1 MTTTEPSSNLP
12 DSGSLSEEEL
22 AEIERKFDPETAFR
36 PVFGKLAALISVA
49 LVCMALY
56 HWWASGFGTMR
67 ELVHRGIHLSFVL
80 SLVFLLFSVQRKNPG
95 AQTDAD
101 IPRAQLFGVQIRYVV
116 WAAIALVAASV
127 IGVKPVLIAIT
138 IVAAWAL
145 LRNHF
150 YKFYEK
156 FSLGGVPVVDI
167 VLAILAV
174 VASMYLPLLPSELV
188 AERVGNPGQFEVFM
202 GTALLLLT
210 LETARRAVGPTLP
223 IIALIFILFAY
234 FGPYAPG
241 ALKHGGSSWLGI
253 INHLYMT
260 NQGIY
265 GIAIGVMAQY
275 VFLFILFGVLATRI
289 GLGQL
294 FIDMAMV
301 LAGRYAGGPAKV
313 AIFSSAFMGTISGS
327 SIANTVTTG
336 ALTIPAMKRIGYPSH
351 FSGAVEATSST
362 GGQITP
368 PILGAAAFIMVEYL
382 EIPLRDV
389 LAAALFPA
397 LLHYFGI
404 FIMVHL
410 EARKLGLRG
419 LNKDEM
425 PNAVLVL
432 KQHWLSII
440 PLIILVYL
448 ILSGKTPD
456 YAAVFGIAACVVV
469 GVLNPVNR
477 LTFRDLWNALVSG
490 SKNTL
495 AVGAAAATVGVVV
508 GVVTLTGVG
517 FRLGYVVVQTATE
530 LGDTVAA
537 IWPLSMFS
545 VSQWA
550 LFFSLVLIAI
560 SCIIMGAGIP
570 TTATYIILVAVAAP
584 ALAAL
589 QVEPLVAHFFVF
601 YYGVLADITPPV
613 ALAAYAAAGIAGS
626 NPFRTGNTA
635 FRLGI
640 AKALVPFVFVYSPAL
655 LLVTDGFTWG
665 AFTITLIGA
674 MAGISMIGCAF
685 AGYLFTA
692 MSQWQRWWTGLVS
705 LFFIAPGIKTMLIGF
720 VLIMPVLFLQWKGR
734 SMDYPA
740 KHSGTGSA

>member
-1 MTTTEPSSNLP
+1 MNSDATPELTPEK
-12 DSGSLSEEEL
+12 L
-22 AEIERKFDPETAFR
+22 AEIEREFDPETAFR
-36 PVFGKLAALISVA
+36 PTGKTLGFVIAAILVSMSV
-49 LVCMALY
+49 Y
-56 HWWASGFGTMR
+56 HFYASGFGLVR

-80 SLVFLLFSVQRKNPG
+80 GLVFLLFGVRKNDTLP
-95 AQTDAD
+95 
-101 IPRAQLFGVQIRYVV
+101 P
-116 WAAIALVAASV
+116 
-127 IGVKPVLIAIT
+127 K
-138 IVAAWAL
+138 AWY
-145 LRNHF
+145 RF
-150 YKFYEK
+150 D
-156 FSLGGVPVVDI
+156 GVPLIDI
-167 VLAILAV
+167 VLVVLAV
-174 VASMYLPLLPSELV
+174 GAAMYLPLLPAAAL
-188 AERVGNPGQFEVFM
+188 AQRVGNPSPSDIFM
-202 GTALLLLT
+202 GSALLLLT
-210 LETARRAVGPTLP
+210 LEATRRSVGPTLP
-223 IIALIFILFAY
+223 IIGLMFIGFAY
-234 FGPYAPG
+234 FGPWMPG

-301 LAGRYAGGPAKV
+301 IAGRYSGGPAKV

-336 ALTIPAMKRIGYPSH
+336 ALTIPAMKRVGYPAH
-351 FSGAVEATSST
+351 FAGAVEATAST

-410 EARKLGLRG
+410 EAKKLGLRG
-419 LNKDEM
+419 LRAEELPKLG
-425 PNAVLVL
+425 VVL
-432 KQHWLSII
+432 KDHWLSLI
-440 PLIILVYL
+440 PLVILVYL

-456 YAAVFGIAACVVV
+456 YAAVYGIIACVVV
-469 GVLNPVNR
+469 GFLNPTHR
-477 LTFRDLWNALVSG
+477 LNIKDLWDSLAAG
-490 SKNTL
+490 AKNTL

-517 FRLGYVVVQTATE
+517 FRLGYVVVQTATDIGTFLSALPI
-530 LGDTVAA
+530 LGYFTVA
-537 IWPLSMFS
+537 
-545 VSQWA
+545 QWA
-550 LFFSLVLIAI
+550 LFTSLVLIAI

-584 ALAAL
+584 ALAVL
-589 QVEPLVAHFFVF
+589 EVEPLVAHFFVF

-626 NPFRTGNTA
+626 NPFKTGNTA

-655 LLVTDGFTWG
+655 LLVADGFTWWL
-665 AFTITLIGA
+665 FTITLIGA
-674 MAGISMIGCAF
+674 MLGIASLGVAF
-685 AGYLFTA
+685 SGYLLA
-692 MSQWQRWWTGLVS
+692 PLKKWERWWVALVS
-705 LFFIAPGIKTMLIGF
+705 FLFIAPGVFTMAVGL
-720 VLIMPVLFLQWKGR
+720 VLMIPIAVLQFKRAPG
-734 SMDYPA
+734 
-740 KHSGTGSA
+740 

>member
-1 MTTTEPSSNLP
+1 MPADTIPE
-12 DSGSLSEEEL
+12 LSAEQL
-22 AEIERKFDPETAFR
+22 AEIERKYDPETAFR
-36 PVFGKLAALISVA
+36 ATGKILGFWISAALVAMSV
-49 LVCMALY
+49 Y
-56 HWWASGFGTMR
+56 HFYASGFGLVR

-80 SLVFLLFSVQRKNPG
+80 GLVFLLFGLRKSNNNM
-95 AQTDAD
+95 QSK
-101 IPRAQLFGVQIRYVV
+101 V
-116 WAAIALVAASV
+116 WY
-127 IGVKPVLIAIT
+127 
-138 IVAAWAL
+138 
-145 LRNHF
+145 RF
-150 YKFYEK
+150 D
-156 FSLGGVPVVDI
+156 GVPVADMI
-167 VLAILAV
+167 MAVLAITA
-174 VASMYLPLLPSELV
+174 AMYLPLLPATAL
-188 AERVGNPGQFEVFM
+188 AQRVGNPSSLDIFM
-202 GTALLLLT
+202 GTALLFLT
-210 LETARRAVGPTLP
+210 LEATRRSVGPTLP
-223 IIALIFILFAY
+223 IIGLLFIAFAY
-234 FGPYAPG
+234 FGPWMPG

-294 FIDMAMV
+294 FIDLAMV
-301 LAGRYAGGPAKV
+301 IAGRYSGGPAKV

-336 ALTIPAMKRIGYPSH
+336 ALTIPAMKKVGYPAH

-410 EARKLGLRG
+410 EAKKLGLRG
-419 LNKDEM
+419 LQEDEL
-425 PNAVLVL
+425 PKVSVVL
-432 KQHWLSII
+432 KDHWLSLI

-456 YAAVFGIAACVVV
+456 FAAVYGIIACVVV
-469 GVLNPVNR
+469 GFLNPTHR
-477 LTFRDLWNALVSG
+477 LNFKDLWDSLASG
-490 SKNTL
+490 AKNTL

-517 FRLGYVVVQTATE
+517 FRLGYVVVQTATDIGTFFSSLPV
-530 LGDTVAA
+530 LGYFTVT
-537 IWPLSMFS
+537 
-545 VSQWA
+545 QWA
-550 LFFSLVLIAI
+550 LFTSLILIAI
-560 SCIIMGAGIP
+560 ACVIMGAGIP

-584 ALAAL
+584 ALAQL

-626 NPFRTGNTA
+626 NPFKTGNTA

-655 LLVTDGFTWG
+655 LLVADGFTWWL
-665 AFTITLIGA
+665 FTITLIGA
-674 MAGISMIGCAF
+674 MFGIASLSVAF
-685 AGYLFTA
+685 SGFLIVPLKK
-692 MSQWQRWWTGLVS
+692 WERWWVS
-705 LFFIAPGIKTMLIGF
+705 VVSFLFIAPGLITMTLGMILIIPIIGLQMKRKKLLQREGISQAGF
-720 VLIMPVLFLQWKGR
+720 G
-734 SMDYPA
+734 
-740 KHSGTGSA
+740 HSAD

>member
-1 MTTTEPSSNLP
+1 MAADLQADTTPALT
-12 DSGSLSEEEL
+12 SEQL
-22 AEIERKFDPETAFR
+22 AEIEREFDPDTAFR
-36 PVFGKLAALISVA
+36 PTGKSLGFLITGILVAMSV
-49 LVCMALY
+49 Y
-56 HWWASGFGTMR
+56 HFYASGFGLIR

-80 SLVFLLFSVQRKNPG
+80 ALVFLLFGLRKSSNMVP
-95 AQTDAD
+95 
-101 IPRAQLFGVQIRYVV
+101 P
-116 WAAIALVAASV
+116 
-127 IGVKPVLIAIT
+127 K
-138 IVAAWAL
+138 AWY
-145 LRNHF
+145 RF
-150 YKFYEK
+150 E
-156 FSLGGVPVVDI
+156 GVPLIDV

-174 VASMYLPLLPSELV
+174 AAAMYLPLLPPEAL
-188 AERVGNPGQFEVFM
+188 AQRVGNPSPSDIFM
-202 GTALLLLT
+202 GSCLLILT
-210 LETARRAVGPTLP
+210 LEATRRSVGPTLP
-223 IIALIFILFAY
+223 IIGLLFIGFAY
-234 FGPYAPG
+234 FGPWMPG

-265 GIAIGVMAQY
+265 GIAIGVMAKY

-294 FIDMAMV
+294 FIDIALV
-301 LAGRYAGGPAKV
+301 IAGRYSGGPAKV

-336 ALTIPAMKRIGYPSH
+336 ALTIPAMKKVGYPAH
-351 FSGAVEATSST
+351 FAAAVEATSST

-410 EARKLGLRG
+410 EAKKLGLRG
-419 LNKDEM
+419 LRAEELPKLGV
-425 PNAVLVL
+425 VLRD
-432 KQHWLSII
+432 HWLSLI
-440 PLIILVYL
+440 PLIILVYF
-448 ILSGKTPD
+448 ILSGRTPD
-456 YAAVFGIAACVVV
+456 FAAVYGIIACVVV
-469 GVLNPVNR
+469 GFLNPNHR
-477 LTFRDLWNALVSG
+477 LTISDLWVSLAAG
-490 SKNTL
+490 AKNTL

-517 FRLGYVVVQTATE
+517 FRLGYVVVQTATDIGTFFST
-530 LGDTVAA
+530 LPVLSYFTVG
-537 IWPLSMFS
+537 
-545 VSQWA
+545 QWT
-550 LFFSLVLIAI
+550 LFTSLVLIAF

-584 ALAAL
+584 ALAQL

-626 NPFRTGNTA
+626 NPFKTGNTA

-655 LLVTDGFTWG
+655 LLVADGFTWWL
-665 AFTITLIGA
+665 FSVTLLGA
-674 MAGISMIGCAF
+674 MLGIASLGVAF
-685 AGYLFTA
+685 SGYLLA
-692 MSQWQRWWTGLVS
+692 QLKKWERWWVALVS
-705 LFFIAPGIKTMLIGF
+705 FLFIAPGLTTMAVGLVLMLPIIILQLRRAKTE
-720 VLIMPVLFLQWKGR
+720 
-734 SMDYPA
+734 
-740 KHSGTGSA
+740 

>member
-1 MTTTEPSSNLP
+1 MTADANDRELTP
-12 DSGSLSEEEL
+12 EEL
-22 AEIERKFDPETAFR
+22 AEIERKYDPEMAFR
-36 PVFGKLAALISVA
+36 ATGKQLGFVIVAFLVAMSV
-49 LVCMALY
+49 Y
-56 HWWASGFGTMR
+56 HFYASGFGLIR
-67 ELVHRGIHLSFVL
+67 ELLHRGIHLSFVL
-80 SLVFLLFSVQRKNPG
+80 GLVFLLFGWRKEDG
-95 AQTDAD
+95 A
-101 IPRAQLFGVQIRYVV
+101 IPRAG
-116 WAAIALVAASV
+116 
-127 IGVKPVLIAIT
+127 IT
-138 IVAAWAL
+138 RIQ
-145 LRNHF
+145 
-150 YKFYEK
+150 
-156 FSLGGVPVVDI
+156 GVPILDLVFS
-167 VLAILAV
+167 VLAVGAAL
-174 VASMYLPLLPSELV
+174 YLPLLPPEIVS
-188 AERVGNPGQFEVFM
+188 ERVGNPSQSDVLM

-210 LETARRAVGPTLP
+210 LEATRRSVGPTLP
-223 IIALIFILFAY
+223 IIALCFVAFAF
-234 FGPYAPG
+234 FGPYMPG

-265 GIAIGVMAQY
+265 GVAIGVMAQY

-301 LAGRYAGGPAKV
+301 IAGRYSGGPAKV

-336 ALTIPAMKRIGYPSH
+336 ALTIPAMKRVGYPPH
-351 FSGAVEATSST
+351 FAAATEATAST

-404 FIMVHL
+404 FVMVHL
-410 EARKLGLRG
+410 EAKKLGLRG
-419 LNKDEM
+419 LRAEELPKM
-425 PNAVLVL
+425 GLVL
-432 KQHWLSII
+432 KDHWLSII

-456 YAAVFGIAACVVV
+456 YAAVYGIIACVVV
-469 GVLNPVNR
+469 GFLNPTRR
-477 LTFRDLWNALVSG
+477 LTIPDLWGALSAG
-490 SKNTL
+490 AKSTL

-517 FRLGYVVVQTATE
+517 FRLGYVVVQTATDIGE
-530 LGDTVAA
+530 TVGS
-537 IWPLSMFS
+537 IWPLSYFTI
-545 VSQWA
+545 SQWA
-550 LFFSLVLIAI
+550 LFFSLILIAVA
-560 SCIIMGAGIP
+560 CIIMGAGIP

-584 ALAAL
+584 ALAQL

-626 NPFRTGNTA
+626 NPFQTGNTA

-655 LLVTDGFTWG
+655 LLVADGFTWW
-665 AFTITLIGA
+665 AFTYTLIGA
-674 MAGISMIGCAF
+674 MLGIFSLGVAF
-685 AGYLFTA
+685 SGYLIA
-692 MSQWQRWWTGLVS
+692 PLKNWQRWWIGLS
-705 LFFIAPGIKTMLIGF
+705 SFLFIAPGVTTMAIGAAL
-720 VLIMPVLFLQWKGR
+720 VAPILLWQIPQKR
-734 SMDYPA
+734 NA
-740 KHSGTGSA
+740 KP

>member
-1 MTTTEPSSNLP
+1 MNSDATPELTPEK
-12 DSGSLSEEEL
+12 L
-22 AEIERKFDPETAFR
+22 AEIEREFDPETAFR
-36 PVFGKLAALISVA
+36 PTGKKLGFVIAAILVSMSV
-49 LVCMALY
+49 Y
-56 HWWASGFGTMR
+56 HFYASGFGLVR

-80 SLVFLLFSVQRKNPG
+80 GLVFLLFGVRKNDTLP
-95 AQTDAD
+95 
-101 IPRAQLFGVQIRYVV
+101 P
-116 WAAIALVAASV
+116 
-127 IGVKPVLIAIT
+127 K
-138 IVAAWAL
+138 AWY
-145 LRNHF
+145 RF
-150 YKFYEK
+150 D
-156 FSLGGVPVVDI
+156 GVPLIDI
-167 VLAILAV
+167 VFAVLAV
-174 VASMYLPLLPSELV
+174 GAAMYLPLLPAAAL
-188 AERVGNPGQFEVFM
+188 AQRVGNPSPSDIFM
-202 GTALLLLT
+202 GSALLLLT
-210 LETARRAVGPTLP
+210 LEATRRSVGPTLP
-223 IIALIFILFAY
+223 IIGLMFIGFAY
-234 FGPYAPG
+234 FGPWMPG

-301 LAGRYAGGPAKV
+301 IAGRYSGGPAKV

-336 ALTIPAMKRIGYPSH
+336 ALTIPAMKRVGYPAH
-351 FSGAVEATSST
+351 FAGAVEATAST

-410 EARKLGLRG
+410 EAKKLGLRG
-419 LNKDEM
+419 LRAEELPKLG
-425 PNAVLVL
+425 VVL
-432 KQHWLSII
+432 KDHWLSLI
-440 PLIILVYL
+440 PLAILVYL

-456 YAAVFGIAACVVV
+456 YAAVYGIIACVVV
-469 GVLNPVNR
+469 GFLNPTHR
-477 LTFRDLWNALVSG
+477 LNIEDLWDSLAAG
-490 SKNTL
+490 AKNTL

-517 FRLGYVVVQTATE
+517 FRLGYVVVQTATDIGTFLSALPI
-530 LGDTVAA
+530 LGYFTVA
-537 IWPLSMFS
+537 
-545 VSQWA
+545 QWA
-550 LFFSLVLIAI
+550 LFTSLVLIAI

-584 ALAAL
+584 ALAVL
-589 QVEPLVAHFFVF
+589 EVEPLVAHFFVF

-626 NPFRTGNTA
+626 NPFKTGNTA

-655 LLVTDGFTWG
+655 LLVADGFTWWL
-665 AFTITLIGA
+665 FTITLIGA
-674 MAGISMIGCAF
+674 MLGIASLGVAF
-685 AGYLFTA
+685 SGYLLTPLKK
-692 MSQWQRWWTGLVS
+692 WERWWVAVVS
-705 LFFIAPGIKTMLIGF
+705 FLFIAPGVFTMAVGL
-720 VLIMPVLFLQWKGR
+720 VLMIPIAVLQFKRAPG
-734 SMDYPA
+734 
-740 KHSGTGSA
+740 